1 MTGYRLLCT
10 GVFAGASP
18 LALCSPAHR
27 PATLTALERPMK
39 QIETDYLVIGAGTA
53 GLAFADSLLDHGDA
67 HITIVDR
74 HGKPGGHWN
83 DAYSFVTLHQPSA
96 FYGVNSTELG
106 SRGKDVM
113 GPNKGMYELAS
124 GPEVVGY
131 FDRVMNQ
138 RLLPSGRVGY
148 HPVCNYLGEEAG
160 VHRFESALSG
170 EQTQVVVR
178 KKLVDATYYSP
189 SVPSTHTPKFK
200 VADGAR
206 LVPPN
211 ALPHLGHG
219 PTAAKLPKQ
228 YVIVGAGKTAMDAG
242 VWLINAGAKPDAIHW
257 VMPRDSWLVN
267 RVTTQPGP
275 EFFDEAIGGQAKQ
288 MEAFAKATDTADLF
302 ARMEACGALL
312 RIHTDHTPSMFHL
325 ATITPGEIEILRR
338 IKNVIRLGRV
348 NAIESD
354 ALILDQGRVALNAA
368 DTLYID
374 CTASAVEAR
383 KDQPIFQG
391 NKIVLQLVRL
401 PQPAFSAA
409 LVAYVEAHYDADSKK
424 NQLCGTVP
432 FPHSLED
439 YPKSIVANMWNQFN
453 WGQDKALRAWIR
465 ESRLDGFTR
474 LMSGIAPDDTHKQAT
489 VARLRENA
497 MAAMANLPKVIAA
510 SMK

>member
-1 MTGYRLLCT
+1 LG
-10 GVFAGASP
+10 
-18 LALCSPAHR
+18 LAR
-27 PATLTALERPMK
+27 ITALEK
-39 QIETDYLVIGAGTA
+39 QLKTIETDYLVIGAGTA
-53 GLAFADSLLDHGDA
+53 GLAFADSLLAQSDA

-96 FYGVNSTELG
+96 FYGVNSMELG
-106 SRGKDVM
+106 ARGKDVM

-138 RLLPSGRVGY
+138 KLLPSGRVTY
-148 HPVCNYLGEEAG
+148 HPMCNYGVDNSGE
-160 VHRFESALSG
+160 HQFESLLSG
-170 EQTQVVVR
+170 ARTQVTVR

-189 SVPSTHTPKFK
+189 SVPATHKPKFQ
-200 VADGAR
+200 VANGVR

-211 ALPHLGHG
+211 ALTHLGQG
-219 PTAAKLPKQ
+219 PAQIKMPSRF
-228 YVIVGAGKTAMDAG
+228 VIVGAGKTAMDAG
-242 VWLINAGAKPDAIHW
+242 VWLINAGADPDSIHW

-267 RVTTQPGP
+267 RVTTQPGM
-275 EFFDEAIGGQAKQ
+275 EFFDEAIGGQANQ
-288 MEAFAKATDTADLF
+288 MEAFAKASNTADLF

-325 ATITPGEIEILRR
+325 ATITPGEIAVLRR
-338 IKNVIRLGRV
+338 IQNVIRLGRV
-348 NAIESD
+348 RAIEMD
-354 ALILDQGRVALNAA
+354 ALVLDQGRVPMAAA
-368 DTLYID
+368 DTLFID

-383 KDQPIFQG
+383 PDQAIFQG
-391 NKIVLQLVRL
+391 DKLLLQLVRL

-409 LVAYVEAHYDADSKK
+409 LVAYVEAHYDNDAQK
-424 NQLCGTVP
+424 NKLCGTVP
-432 FPHSLED
+432 FPHTLDD

-453 WGQDKALRAWIR
+453 WGQDKALRQWIR

-474 LMSGIAPDDTHKQAT
+474 LMTGIDPQDTAKLAT

-510 SMK
+510 NAA